1 MCLIANWKVKNKT
14 NIFKADRVRI
24 WLFRSTS
31 SSLPLKP
38 QGHEREKK
46 GGRRRG
52 GKKRDSFPETALKSS
67 QLRKWLDGQRSV
79 ARKALTWQKPLN
91 KKKGFAVCV
100 CAGSRDAIGSQTKG
114 DKSSNKFFLL
124 SLFENC
130 FFFFWISFSRRNPT
144 SNVQVF
150 VAIAK
155 FRFVIYQCLSTNLTS
170 QRQTERKG
178 KEEEAAQTKLL
189 GGLFQET
196 DAIPDPLNL
205 STFQSLVLSFPSD
218 NFFPSLA
225 CCLCHDGI

>member
-100 CAGSRDAIGSQTKG
+100 CVLVQETPLEAKQKEIKAPTSFS
-114 DKSSNKFFLL
+114 F
-124 SLFENC
+124 SLFLRIVS
-130 FFFFWISFSRRNPT
+130 FFSGFLFRDGTQLQMFKFSLRSPSFDSWSISVS
-144 SNVQVF
+144 
-150 VAIAK
+150 
-155 FRFVIYQCLSTNLTS
+155 
-170 QRQTERKG
+170 RQT
-178 KEEEAAQTKLL
+178 
-189 GGLFQET
+189 
-196 DAIPDPLNL
+196 
-205 STFQSLVLSFPSD
+205 
-218 NFFPSLA
+218 
-225 CCLCHDGI
+225 

>member
-130 FFFFWISFSRRNPT
+130 FFFFLDFFFETEPNFKCSSFRCDR
-144 SNVQVF
+144 QVS
-150 VAIAK
+150 I
-155 FRFVIYQCLSTNLTS
+155 RDLSVSLD
-170 QRQTERKG
+170 K
-178 KEEEAAQTKLL
+178 
-189 GGLFQET
+189 
-196 DAIPDPLNL
+196 LNL
-205 STFQSLVLSFPSD
+205 SKTNWAQGKRRRSCTDKTTRWVISGDGRHPGSPELVYFPVVSTVV
-218 NFFPSLA
+218 PLW
-225 CCLCHDGI
+225 

>member
-130 FFFFWISFSRRNPT
+130 FFFSGFLFRDGTQLQMFKFSLRSPSFDSWSISVS
-144 SNVQVF
+144 
-150 VAIAK
+150 
-155 FRFVIYQCLSTNLTS
+155 
-170 QRQTERKG
+170 RQT
-178 KEEEAAQTKLL
+178 
-189 GGLFQET
+189 
-196 DAIPDPLNL
+196 
-205 STFQSLVLSFPSD
+205 
-218 NFFPSLA
+218 
-225 CCLCHDGI
+225 